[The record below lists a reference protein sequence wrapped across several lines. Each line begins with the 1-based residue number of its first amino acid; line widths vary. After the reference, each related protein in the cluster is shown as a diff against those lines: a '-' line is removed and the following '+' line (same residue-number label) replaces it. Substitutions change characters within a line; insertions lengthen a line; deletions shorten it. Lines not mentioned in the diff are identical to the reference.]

1 MKGKITWLNGKKKVS
16 DLKPFPGNPRK
27 ADEKQAS
34 ELRSSL
40 DRFNLADPLIINTDG
55 TVIGGNFRLRLL
67 TEKKIDSVDV
77 RIPNRT
83 LTKEEA
89 DELNLRL
96 NKNKGDWDI
105 GELAKFSEEML
116 KDVGWANDELDEI
129 FGLDKVENFN
139 VAEELKKVVKNPKGV
154 KVGDLWQLGN
164 HRLIIGNSTDRKN
177 WERLMGEER
186 FDFMFTDPPYKIAYG
201 KNRLR
206 KVKTKDGY
214 KLKGRRKYESVGD
227 TDGKGK
233 ALKGFGYK
241 GNRIYEGVEMTGGVP
256 EYDAWLSIA
265 NEFQNPKG
273 ANVMIF
279 EYWKNMVELWQAISK
294 YWKIRNMIIWH
305 LPNRHQG
312 FAPRNQFFGKYDI
325 APLAGD
331 GPVNEKYE
339 IEFDKYLQEKG
350 QKLIDTY
357 DILMF
362 GTHGKAEWSK
372 KKGGKMWTMSDHV
385 TWTASSETE
394 SGQNVVFGV
403 KPVPILI
410 PYIKTLSPR
419 GGLVMEPFGG
429 SGSCI
434 IASEIMKRKCYA
446 IELSETYA
454 EVILNRFEKFSGIK
468 AVKLEN
474 KA

>member
-83 LTKEEA
+83 L
-89 DELNLRL
+89 
-96 NKNKGDWDI
+96 
-105 GELAKFSEEML
+105 
-116 KDVGWANDELDEI
+116 
-129 FGLDKVENFN
+129 
-139 VAEELKKVVKNPKGV
+139 
-154 KVGDLWQLGN
+154 
-164 HRLIIGNSTDRKN
+164 
-177 WERLMGEER
+177 
-186 FDFMFTDPPYKIAYG
+186 
-201 KNRLR
+201 
-206 KVKTKDGY
+206 
-214 KLKGRRKYESVGD
+214 KYD
-227 TDGKGK
+227 T
-233 ALKGFGYK
+233 
-241 GNRIYEGVEMTGGVP
+241 
-256 EYDAWLSIA
+256 WLSIA